1 MLKVVNCERNHK
13 LFGGKQQ
20 GLKDARD
27 GFPAFIAAVKQV
39 EPEIFLF
46 ENVRGI
52 MYRNK
57 WYLELIVAEFQRLGY
72 IVEYKF
78 FNTVHYGVPQKR
90 KRVIVVGH
98 KGEYKFPKPQNNT
111 ITSGEAL
118 GTLAYQT
125 PSNAKFLT
133 ASMDKYVAKY

>member
-57 WYLELIVAEFQRLGY
+57 WYLELIVTEFQRLGY
-72 IVEYKF
+72 IVEYKL
-78 FNTVHYGVPQKR
+78 FNTVHYGVPQNR
-90 KRVIVVGH
+90 FQDRRPS
-98 KGEYKFPKPQNNT
+98 EYRAPNVTNDLRFT
-111 ITSGEAL
+111 RAL
-118 GTLAYQT
+118 GMGAT
-125 PSNAKFLT
+125 
-133 ASMDKYVAKY
+133 